1 MSRRAVFLPL
11 TLGLALGLALGLVYA
26 WLIDPVRLY
35 NTTPPLLRSDYRHE
49 WIRLAALGYVA
60 DGDMDRA
67 LTRLRGL
74 PERDV
79 QDALAAMIETYA
91 AHGQP
96 APTMRRLSLL
106 AQRLGVHTPAMR
118 VYLETPAASAGVV
131 LPTPAPTTPPPS
143 PTPIPSPPTPAAPRF
158 FSPVATPV
166 SSPYRVIAQQLVC
179 EGTPGQLRVWVQ
191 AAPPP
196 EPTAT
201 PAPRRPTPT
210 PAGPQ
215 PLPGVVLWLL
225 WADGA
230 DRAVTGLRPWVSPG
244 YADFNLQPGV
254 FYALSVEEP
263 NAPVLSGL
271 TLPLCPDG
279 GRMGSWEIIVEKE
292 AQSR

>member
-1 MSRRAVFLPL
+1 MSRLGYFLPL
-11 TLGLALGLALGLVYA
+11 VLGLALGLALGLVYA
-26 WLIDPVRLY
+26 WLIDPVQLY

-67 LTRLRGL
+67 LIRLRGL
-74 PERDV
+74 SKKDI
-79 QDALAAMIETYA
+79 QDALAAMIEAYA

-106 AQRLGVHTPAMR
+106 ARRLGVDTPAMGI
-118 VYLETPAASAGVV
+118 YLETPAPPVGAV
-131 LPTPAPTTPPPS
+131 LPTPMPTSPVPPAL
-143 PTPIPSPPTPAAPRF
+143 PTPLTPTPAVPPF
-158 FSPVATPV
+158 FSPVATPAP
-166 SSPYRVIAQQLVC
+166 SPYRVIAQHLVC
-179 EGTPGQLRVWVQ
+179 EGAPGQLRVWVQ
-191 AAPPP
+191 AAPPL

-210 PAGPQ
+210 PMGPQ

-244 YADFNLQPGV
+244 YADFTLQPGV

-271 TLPLCPDG
+271 TLQPCPDG
-279 GRMGSWEIIVEKE
+279 ERMGSWEIVLEK
-292 AQSR
+292 